1 MVHDRGGVYYHV
13 YEEVYSMSRTIGRLG
28 RVIAMILV
36 DTSVL
41 IDFLKG
47 RQNQKTTLLKEEP

>member
-1 MVHDRGGVYYHV
+1 V
-13 YEEVYSMSRTIGRLG
+13 
-28 RVIAMILV
+28 ILV

-47 RQNQKTTLLKEEP
+47 RTAAKTALLREILLRDVPFGFSAFTYQILTAL